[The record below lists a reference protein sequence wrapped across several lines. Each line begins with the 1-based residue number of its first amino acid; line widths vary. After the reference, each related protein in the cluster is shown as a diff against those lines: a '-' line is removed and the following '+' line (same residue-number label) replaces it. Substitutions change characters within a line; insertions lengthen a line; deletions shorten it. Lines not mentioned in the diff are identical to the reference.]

1 MKLGFQ
7 NLRVVAFESRNSREM
22 QELISRYDGLA
33 QIAPAMAE
41 APLEENVRAIQFG
54 QRLLKGEISLVI
66 FMTGVGTQTLIR
78 VLEENFDRQ
87 ELLNAFARVGV
98 IARGPKPLETLRN
111 LGVSEIISISEP
123 STWRGILE
131 ILDTNKIF
139 PRLSGLTIGIQESGN
154 PNYSLV
160 RELKAR
166 GATVFQ
172 VPVYRWTFP
181 VDTGPLKKAMS
192 DLISG
197 NCQVALFTN
206 SIQVSHLFQIAEQYH
221 QRDSLRRSFSNVVTA
236 SIGPS
241 CSEALK
247 RERLEVDF
255 QPEKPTMNQLVQETA
270 IHSTKLLA
278 NKRKTGHTRI
288 KVEPKEKNNLTLQ
301 QNYNRVNP
309 SPFIRACY
317 CQPNNFTPIWL
328 MRQAGRYMEEYQA
341 IRSKTSFLELCKTP
355 DLAAEVTV
363 TAAHR
368 LGVDAA
374 IIFSDILLILEPMG
388 LGLSFDVGSGPS
400 IQGLIRSH
408 SDVSRLREVDPQ
420 ESLSFVFEAVRKS
433 RAGLQSKIP
442 LIGFSGA
449 PFTLASYM
457 IEGGGAKNYRYTKG
471 LIYRDSG
478 AWKALMELI
487 SRSLIKYLNG
497 QIAAGAQAVQL
508 FDSWVGCLSPEDY
521 KQWVLP
527 YTRYVIENIQPG
539 IPTIYFSTGTSGY
552 LELIRKTGA
561 DVISV
566 DWRVNLVQAW
576 SRLGRNVAIQGNM
589 DPLVLLS
596 SPDIVTSRA
605 KELLDS
611 VQGQPGHIFNLG
623 HGILPQTPVE
633 NVLRLVE
640 EVHENSNLSSSN
652 N

>member
-7 NLRVVAFESRNSREM
+7 NLRVVAFESRNSGKMR
-22 QELISRYDGLA
+22 ELISQHDGLA
-33 QIAPAMAE
+33 QVAPAMAE

-66 FMTGVGTQTLIR
+66 FMTGVGTQTLIK
-78 VLEENFDRQ
+78 VLEKNFDHQ
-87 ELLNAFARVGV
+87 ELRDAFSRVGV

-111 LGVSEIISISEP
+111 LGISKIISISEP
-123 STWRGILE
+123 STWKEVLD
-131 ILDTNKIF
+131 ILDTNKSF
-139 PRLSGLTIGIQESGN
+139 SKLSGLTIGLQESGN

-160 RELKAR
+160 KELKAR
-166 GATVFQ
+166 GAIVFQ
-172 VPVYRWTFP
+172 VPVYRWTLP
-181 VDTGPLKKAMS
+181 VDTKPLKKAMS

-206 SIQVSHLFQIAEQYH
+206 SVQVSHLFQIAEQYH

-241 CSEALK
+241 CTKALK
-247 RERLEVDF
+247 REQLEVDL
-255 QPEKPTMNQLVQETA
+255 QSAKPTMDQLVQETA
-270 IHSTKLLA
+270 LHSTKLLA
-278 NKRKTGHTRI
+278 NKRQTEQTRI
-288 KVEPKEKNNLTLQ
+288 KVKLKEENNLTLQ
-301 QNYNRVNP
+301 QNCNHLNS
-309 SPFIRACY
+309 SPFIRACR

-374 IIFSDILLILEPMG
+374 IIFADILLILEPMG
-388 LGLSFDVGSGPS
+388 LGVSFDGESGPS

-408 SDVSRLREVDPQ
+408 SDVSRLREVNPQ

-457 IEGGGAKNYRYTKG
+457 IEGGGVKNYRYTKG
-471 LIYRDSG
+471 LMYRDSG

-497 QIAAGAQAVQL
+497 QIAAGAQVVQL

-552 LELIRKTGA
+552 LELIKKTGA
-561 DVISV
+561 HVISV

-589 DPLVLLS
+589 DPLVLLTT
-596 SPDIVTSRA
+596 PDIVTSRA

-633 NVLRLVE
+633 NVIRLVE
-640 EVHENSNLSSSN
+640 EVHENSNLSSLN

>member
-1 MKLGFQ
+1 M
-7 NLRVVAFESRNSREM
+7 
-22 QELISRYDGLA
+22 
-33 QIAPAMAE
+33 
-41 APLEENVRAIQFG
+41 
-54 QRLLKGEISLVI
+54 
-66 FMTGVGTQTLIR
+66 
-78 VLEENFDRQ
+78 
-87 ELLNAFARVGV
+87 
-98 IARGPKPLETLRN
+98 
-111 LGVSEIISISEP
+111 
-123 STWRGILE
+123 
-131 ILDTNKIF
+131 
-139 PRLSGLTIGIQESGN
+139 
-154 PNYSLV
+154 
-160 RELKAR
+160 
-166 GATVFQ
+166 
-172 VPVYRWTFP
+172 
-181 VDTGPLKKAMS
+181 
-192 DLISG
+192 
-197 NCQVALFTN
+197 
-206 SIQVSHLFQIAEQYH
+206 
-221 QRDSLRRSFSNVVTA
+221 
-236 SIGPS
+236 
-241 CSEALK
+241 
-247 RERLEVDF
+247 
-255 QPEKPTMNQLVQETA
+255 
-270 IHSTKLLA
+270 
-278 NKRKTGHTRI
+278 
-288 KVEPKEKNNLTLQ
+288 
-301 QNYNRVNP
+301 
-309 SPFIRACY
+309 
-317 CQPNNFTPIWL
+317 
-328 MRQAGRYMEEYQA
+328 
-341 IRSKTSFLELCKTP
+341 CKTP

-374 IIFSDILLILEPMG
+374 IIFADILLILEPMG
-388 LGLSFDVGSGPS
+388 LGVSFDGESGPS

-408 SDVSRLREVDPQ
+408 SDVSRLREVNPQ

-457 IEGGGAKNYRYTKG
+457 IEGGGVKNYRYTKG
-471 LIYRDSG
+471 LMYRDSG

-552 LELIRKTGA
+552 LELIKKTGA
-561 DVISV
+561 HVISV

-589 DPLVLLS
+589 DPLVLLTT
-596 SPDIVTSRA
+596 PDIVTSRA

-633 NVLRLVE
+633 NVIRLVE
-640 EVHENSNLSSSN
+640 EVHENSNLSSLN